1 MFKIIKLKG
10 GASIMKVIQ
19 RNKIKFKVFFF
30 FLLKEKLGM
39 REDVVKVVLEYQDK
53 FPELLQDKGEGF
65 CINGRK
71 LHEQLVEDVKINK
84 DKKVKGDKF
93 TQWIKRRIDKYNFK
107 ENEDYICHSQN
118 CETQRKDGQ
127 LGITVKK
134 EYNITL
140 EMAKQLCMIENNKI
154 GLMCRKYFIIIEK
167 TLRNYE
173 EWDKVRNP
181 QRENA
186 NKLKSELKLWAIRN
200 HFDADYNALYSREF
214 NLLNVCLTGLTAL
227 EIKSYIGFTDKQ
239 TREHLEIE
247 INKALDF
254 IQTFD
259 INLIKLNK
267 SFEDRSEMIK
277 QICDITY
284 PNLKFK

>member
-10 GASIMKVIQ
+10 GISIMKVIQ
-19 RNKIKFKVFFF
+19 RNKIKFKVFTEEE
-30 FLLKEKLGM
+30 LKEKLGM
-39 REDVVKVVLEYQDK
+39 KEEDIQVVLEYQDK
-53 FPELLQDKGEGF
+53 FPELLQEKEGF
-65 CINGRK
+65 CIDAEK
-71 LHEQLVEDVKINK
+71 LHKQLGL
-84 DKKVKGDKF
+84 KKAF
-93 TQWIKRRIDKYNFK
+93 TTWIKQYTDKNNKYNFLIDKDFSFSLQGKVQK
-107 ENEDYICHSQN
+107 EGNREIKRQVKIYTLTIDIAKHICLL
-118 CETQRKDGQ
+118 TG
-127 LGITVKK
+127 TK
-134 EYNITL
+134 EA
-140 EMAKQLCMIENNKI
+140 EMI
-154 GLMCRKYFIIIEK
+154 RKYFIIIEK

-186 NKLKSELKLWAIRN
+186 NKLKSELKSWAIRN
-200 HFDADYNALYSREF
+200 HFDADYNGLYSREF

>member
-1 MFKIIKLKG
+1 
-10 GASIMKVIQ
+10 MKTIQ
-19 RNKIKFKVFFF
+19 RNKIKFKVFTEEE
-30 FLLKEKLGM
+30 LKEKLGM
-39 REDVVKVVLEYQDK
+39 KQEDIQVVLEYQDK
-53 FPELLQDKGEGF
+53 FPELLQEKEGF
-65 CINGRK
+65 CIDAEK
-71 LHEQLVEDVKINK
+71 LHRQLGL
-84 DKKVKGDKF
+84 KKAF
-93 TQWIKRRIDKYNFK
+93 TTWIKQYTDKNNKYNFSIDKDFSFSLQGKVQK
-107 ENEDYICHSQN
+107 EGNREIKRQIKIYTLTIDVAKHICLL
-118 CETQRKDGQ
+118 TG
-127 LGITVKK
+127 TK
-134 EYNITL
+134 EA
-140 EMAKQLCMIENNKI
+140 EMI
-154 GLMCRKYFIIIEK
+154 RKYFIIIEK

-186 NKLKSELKLWAIRN
+186 NKLKSELKSWAIKN
-200 HFDADYNALYSREF
+200 FMDYDSNGIYSREF
-214 NLLNVCLTGLTAL
+214 NMLNVSLTGKTAL
-227 EIKSYIGFTDKQ
+227 EIKSYIGFKDKQ

-267 SFEDRSEMIK
+267 SFEDRQEMIK

>member
-1 MFKIIKLKG
+1 
-10 GASIMKVIQ
+10 MKVIQ
-19 RNKIKFKVFFF
+19 RNKIKFKVFTEEE
-30 FLLKEKLGM
+30 LKEKLGM
-39 REDVVKVVLEYQDK
+39 GQEDIQVVLEYQDK
-53 FPELLQDKGEGF
+53 FPELLQEKERF
-65 CINGRK
+65 CIDAEK
-71 LHEQLVEDVKINK
+71 LHKQLGL
-84 DKKVKGDKF
+84 KKAF
-93 TQWIKRRIDKYNFK
+93 TTWIKQYTDKNNKYNFLIDKDFSFSLQGKVQK
-107 ENEDYICHSQN
+107 EGNREIKRQVKIYTLTIDIAKHICLL
-118 CETQRKDGQ
+118 TG
-127 LGITVKK
+127 TK
-134 EYNITL
+134 EA
-140 EMAKQLCMIENNKI
+140 EMI
-154 GLMCRKYFIIIEK
+154 RKYFIIIEK

-173 EWDKVRNP
+173 EWDKIRNP

-200 HFDADYNALYSREF
+200 HFDADYNGLYSREF

>member
-1 MFKIIKLKG
+1 
-10 GASIMKVIQ
+10 
-19 RNKIKFKVFFF
+19 
-30 FLLKEKLGM
+30 
-39 REDVVKVVLEYQDK
+39 
-53 FPELLQDKGEGF
+53 
-65 CINGRK
+65 
-71 LHEQLVEDVKINK
+71 
-84 DKKVKGDKF
+84 
-93 TQWIKRRIDKYNFK
+93 
-107 ENEDYICHSQN
+107 
-118 CETQRKDGQ
+118 
-127 LGITVKK
+127 
-134 EYNITL
+134 
-140 EMAKQLCMIENNKI
+140 MAKQLCMIENNKV

-173 EWDKVRNP
+173 EWDKVRNL

-186 NKLKSELKLWAIRN
+186 NKLKSELKSWAIRN
-200 HFDADYNALYSREF
+200 HFDADYNGLYSREF

-227 EIKSYIGFTDKQ
+227 EIKSYIGFTDTQ

-267 SFEDRSEMIK
+267 SFEDRQEMIK

>member
-19 RNKIKFKVFFF
+19 RNKIKFKVFTEEE
-30 FLLKEKLGM
+30 LKEKLGM
-39 REDVVKVVLEYQDK
+39 REEDIQVVLEYQDK
-53 FPELLQDKGEGF
+53 FPELLQEKEGF
-65 CINGRK
+65 CIDAEK
-71 LHEQLVEDVKINK
+71 LHKQLGL
-84 DKKVKGDKF
+84 KKAF
-93 TQWIKRRIDKYNFK
+93 TTWIKQYTDKNNKYNFLIDKDFSFSLQGKVQK
-107 ENEDYICHSQN
+107 EGNREIKRQVKIYTLTIDIAKHICLL
-118 CETQRKDGQ
+118 TG
-127 LGITVKK
+127 TK
-134 EYNITL
+134 EA
-140 EMAKQLCMIENNKI
+140 EMI
-154 GLMCRKYFIIIEK
+154 RKYFIIIEK

-200 HFDADYNALYSREF
+200 HFDADYNGLYSREF

>member
-10 GASIMKVIQ
+10 GVSIMKVIQ
-19 RNKIKFKVFFF
+19 RNKIKFKVFTEEE
-30 FLLKEKLGM
+30 LKEKLGM
-39 REDVVKVVLEYQDK
+39 REEDIQVVLEYQDK
-53 FPELLQDKGEGF
+53 FPELLQEKEGF
-65 CINGRK
+65 CIDAEK
-71 LHEQLVEDVKINK
+71 LHKQLGL
-84 DKKVKGDKF
+84 KKAF
-93 TQWIKRRIDKYNFK
+93 TTWIKQYTDKNNKYNFLIDKDFSFSLQGKVQK
-107 ENEDYICHSQN
+107 EGNREIKRQVKIYTLTIDIAKHICLL
-118 CETQRKDGQ
+118 TG
-127 LGITVKK
+127 TK
-134 EYNITL
+134 EA
-140 EMAKQLCMIENNKI
+140 EMI
-154 GLMCRKYFIIIEK
+154 RKYFIIIEK

-200 HFDADYNALYSREF
+200 HFDADYNGLYSREF